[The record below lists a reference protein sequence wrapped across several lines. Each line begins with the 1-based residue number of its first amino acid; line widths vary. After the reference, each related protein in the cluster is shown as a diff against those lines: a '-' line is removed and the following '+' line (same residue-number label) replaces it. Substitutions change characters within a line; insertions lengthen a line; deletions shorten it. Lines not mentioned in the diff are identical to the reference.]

1 MAVWLSRH
9 SEQPLAL
16 GISGNTRARV
26 RKQKNGRIEI
36 NGRIQLGDYRTSH
49 GYVSRGLPATIEVRS
64 GTLRING
71 RVTAGDGVRLQ
82 VQGGTLTIGDRTF
95 FDGDTRIVCTTAVTI
110 GSGVAMGWGCNIL
123 DCDFHTVDGAPM
135 NAPVVIGDDVWIGI
149 NAMILKGV
157 VIGNGAIVAAGA
169 VVSKDV
175 PAHAL
180 VAGNPAVVV
189 REQILHAP
197 SPSG

>member
-1 MAVWLSRH
+1 M
-9 SEQPLAL
+9 
-16 GISGNTRARV
+16 
-26 RKQKNGRIEI
+26 
-36 NGRIQLGDYRTSH
+36 
-49 GYVSRGLPATIEVRS
+49 
-64 GTLRING
+64 
-71 RVTAGDGVRLQ
+71 
-82 VQGGTLTIGDRTF
+82 
-95 FDGDTRIVCTTAVTI
+95 
-110 GSGVAMGWGCNIL
+110 
-123 DCDFHTVDGAPM
+123 
-135 NAPVVIGDDVWIGI
+135 IGDDVWIGI